1 VVGAASAIGV
11 EWTPTIATMALT
23 CATVVLYRL
32 AVSPATLA
40 LSRWA
45 MPSTNGSPGPTGT
58 GSAAA
63 DSAPVTARVKAVAVG
78 WSGLLT
84 AGSAVALTYGRIPD
98 PGGLWWLVAF
108 LLAILSWRFG
118 TTDFDVRRSE
128 AAQWTDRVLLAGTAA
143 AALVFAP
150 VLLAWLA
157 IVCGRLR
164 GWTHHAMMP
173 LRLLKAYLAWFVAT
187 AVATNF
193 VDIRLG
199 PGERPALLFVM
210 ATVCLSHYLKPA
222 WSKARLGPRWW
233 SWAWENRTDF
243 IVANAYNCGW
253 ARFLPNRVVT
263 RVLHTMRPWVRLL
276 NFATMAVEAA
286 ALVAFLD
293 RRVFVAVLAAT
304 ILFHVVVFLCA
315 GILFWEGIATNAALA
330 TAVVF
335 LPQRDTAPAFGLWA
349 AAVAVALMALT
360 IPDLL
365 WQPFHLGWWD
375 NPVTTR
381 IWWRVQTVSGRRYDL
396 GNDFMC
402 PFEREFGRWTGL
414 FFVPEP
420 VLGDAGWGATLR
432 DRDLRDRIRAAVGD
446 LTALDELKQTHGTLW
461 WNEQQAEGHVAFL
474 LAVFNRLNAGAR
486 KGPLPKR
493 LRWLKAPGGQ
503 LFQWSDLPPYR
514 GDEPVRRIVISC
526 EERSYV
532 DATNELMLL
541 RERVLR
547 EIDVPA
553 APQHVAVTT

>member
-1 VVGAASAIGV
+1 MTGF
-11 EWTPTIATMALT
+11 EWTPTIATVALS

-40 LSRWA
+40 LSQWV
-45 MPSTNGSPGPTGT
+45 MPSTTGSPGPTGT

-63 DSAPVTARVKAVAVG
+63 DGVAVTARVKVVAVG
-78 WSGLLT
+78 GTGLLT
-84 AGSAVALTYGRIPD
+84 AGSVIAMAYGRIPD

-108 LLAILSWRFG
+108 LLGILSWRFG

-128 AAQWTDRVLLAGTAA
+128 ASQWTDRALLVGTAV

-150 VLLAWLA
+150 VLLVWLA

-187 AVATNF
+187 AAATNI
-193 VDIRLG
+193 VDLG

-243 IVANAYNCGW
+243 IIANAYNCGW
-253 ARFLPNRVVT
+253 ARFLPDRVVT
-263 RVLHTMRPWVRLL
+263 RVLRTMRPWVRVL
-276 NFATMAVEAA
+276 NVATMAVEVSP
-286 ALVAFLD
+286 LVAFLD
-293 RRVFVAVLAAT
+293 RGVFVAVLAAT
-304 ILFHVVVFLCA
+304 VLFHVVVFLCA

-335 LPQRDTAPAFGLWA
+335 LPRSDTAPVFGPGA
-349 AAVAVALMALT
+349 AAVAVTLMVLT

-432 DRDLRDRIRAAVGD
+432 DRDLRDRIRTVVGD
-446 LTALDELKQTHGTLW
+446 LAGLDELKQSHGTLW
-461 WNEQQAEGHVAFL
+461 WNEQQAEGHVRFL

-514 GDEPVRRIVISC
+514 GEEPVRRIVISC

-532 DATNELMLL
+532 DATNDLVLL

-553 APQHVAVTT
+553 VPPHVAAAT